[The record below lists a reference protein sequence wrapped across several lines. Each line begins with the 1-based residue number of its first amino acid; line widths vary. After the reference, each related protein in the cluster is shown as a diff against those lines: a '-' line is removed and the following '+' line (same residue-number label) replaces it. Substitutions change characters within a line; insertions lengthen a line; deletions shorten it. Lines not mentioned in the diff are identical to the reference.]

1 MLNTMNMTNTRVDFT
16 LVVILSVVF
25 ALVDY
30 FVKDGLIA
38 WLTGT
43 NSRESQAVFVTVNT
57 LIFLL
62 LYRFLHRQVGNTEE
76 HKPASNVKAE
86 QRESG
91 LDEQN
96 KSLLLRDIAAL
107 QASLPILC
115 GHIDSANQ
123 GTEQS
128 ALAIMEV
135 LGRLNLASTNMLN
148 ELSKEGENVSVLQA
162 EQSRQLHSN
171 QHMLHEISDYLQV
184 RAQETQ
190 KSSENIQEVLGQVN
204 SLTSLTGLIRDIAKQ
219 TNLLSLNA
227 AIEAARAGETGRGF
241 AVVAD
246 EVRKL
251 SQSTETVTAEID
263 KAIQDVSDTVKH
275 RLAGIIE
282 GNNTTEE
289 ISRIESISTGLKQT
303 MDSFA
308 DTLSYLEHISTSSRE
323 SLHLIHQDIVDA
335 LGYMQFQ
342 DLSRQQLESVQ
353 SLLTKIVH
361 HFAALAEHS
370 GSSLQESELGPLS
383 AVLEQHKQSYVMDK
397 QRVVHTTASG
407 NADTLDSR
415 PTIELF

>member
-1 MLNTMNMTNTRVDFT
+1 MLNTMNMANTRVDFT
-16 LVVILSVVF
+16 LVVILSVAF

-57 LIFLL
+57 LVFLL
-62 LYRFLHRQVGNTEE
+62 LYRAWHRKVANTTE
-76 HKPASNVKAE
+76 HKPASNVKTYSQE
-86 QRESG
+86 RDR
-91 LDEQN
+91 LRQN
-96 KSLLLRDIAAL
+96 QQTILRDIADL
-107 QASLPILC
+107 QTSLPILC

-148 ELSKEGENVSVLQA
+148 ELSKDGENVSVLQA

-184 RAQETQ
+184 RAQETLQ
-190 KSSENIQEVLGQVN
+190 SSENIQEVLGQVG
-204 SLTSLTGLIRDIAKQ
+204 SLTRLTGLIRDIAKK

-251 SQSTETVTAEID
+251 SQSTESVVAEID

-308 DTLSYLEHISTSSRE
+308 DTLNYLERISTSSRE
-323 SLHLIHQDIVDA
+323 SLGLIHQDIVVA

-353 SLLTKIVH
+353 SLLTKIIQ
-361 HFAALAEHS
+361 HFATLAEQS
-370 GSSLQESELGPLS
+370 ESSLQESELGPLS

-397 QRVVHTTASG
+397 QRLVHTTASG
-407 NADTLDSR
+407 NVDTLDSR